1 MFFKYEEDTAP
12 ELIVPSQHSTEPK
25 RMLQF
30 TVTATATGVENNTL
44 TFKAIKM
51 HRLPLQKIE
60 VRLLGLLR
68 LKTTDITTRVTNI
81 VPGGQAEMI
90 KSAVKGKN
98 PSFK

>member
-12 ELIVPSQHSTEPK
+12 ELIVPSQQSTEPK

-30 TVTATATGVENNTL
+30 TVTATGVENNTL

-81 VPGGQAEMI
+81 VSGGQAETI

-98 PSFK
+98 PPFK